1 MKPLVA
7 LVFGL
12 ALVTGCSDG
21 GGSGAGSGSSGG
33 GGGSVPGVT
42 QSAVADPCAGEAPG
56 CVTVGDADVDGDGAL
71 DAIGVIVDRQPPSSP
86 NVVNGPASV
95 TVRVAVAG
103 GTQEMRVDSTTGML
117 PGEGTARDVFVG
129 AFLISRP
136 KGGADLVLHTSLG
149 AGNADEFAV
158 IGWGSGGLTRVPPP
172 PVAQGNFGDAA
183 NWVVMESHGTAAWV
197 TCDGN
202 ASITMVTQSAPTAEG
217 IPIPGGGLRESDH
230 WKFANAAW
238 TPMGSENV
246 ADDSNPYT
254 SGPQPVFR
262 CEDQRR

>member
-7 LVFGL
+7 LAFGL
-12 ALVTGCSDG
+12 VLAAGC
-21 GGSGAGSGSSGG
+21 SGG
-33 GGGSVPGVT
+33 GGSNSSGSGVDGGPAPSAT
-42 QSAVADPCAGEAPG
+42 KSAVADPCAGGPPG
-56 CVTVGDADVDGDGAL
+56 CATVGKADVDGDGGL
-71 DAIGVIVDRQPPSSP
+71 DVIGVIVDRQPPSSP

-95 TVRVAVAG
+95 TVRVATAG
-103 GTQEMRVDSTTGML
+103 GTQEMRVDSITGML
-117 PGEGTARDVFVG
+117 PGGGTAQDVFAG

-136 KGGADLVLHTSLG
+136 QGADLVLHTDLG
-149 AGNADEFAV
+149 AGNADQFAV
-158 IGWGSGGLTRVPPP
+158 IGWRGGGLTRIPPP

-183 NWVVMESHGTAAWV
+183 YWVMMESHGSMAWA
-197 TCDGN
+197 TCDGD
-202 ASITMVTQSAPTAEG
+202 ASITLVSQSAPTAEG

-230 WKFANAAW
+230 WKFVNAAW

-254 SGPQPVFR
+254 DEQQPVFR